1 VFDRPE
7 DRDRIE
13 RAATGTN
20 VPFAGFWLAADPSV
34 LWRRV
39 SERKGSPSDATIDIL
54 SRQLQRDAGPMSWRK
69 IEANRKVTEITAEMV
84 ASVEGAVS
92 SAAGFRKTGS

>member
-1 VFDRPE
+1 
-7 DRDRIE
+7 
-13 RAATGTN
+13 
-20 VPFAGFWLAADPSV
+20 
-34 LWRRV
+34 
-39 SERKGSPSDATIDIL
+39 ATIDIL